1 MQSQLIKCVV
11 SLFCK
16 YICSACLI
24 ALLWLCGQHC
34 DSENRGTKEINV
46 DKRYINMYT
55 HTTFF
60 LILFC
65 FFLIFNLTIQLFCFV
80 LFLKYQVVGMQS
92 LYPPPPV
99 PSGSAIGSLDFPS
112 WILLIPE
119 ITYKVSN
126 FGECMT
132 EG

>member
-34 DSENRGTKEINV
+34 DLENRGTKEINV

-60 LILFC
+60 LFFSC

-80 LFLKYQVVGMQS
+80 LFLEISSGGCAIRIPLPHPWS
-92 LYPPPPV
+92 LLDPPLDHWIFLH
-99 PSGSAIGSLDFPS
+99 GSS
-112 WILLIPE
+112 
-119 ITYKVSN
+119 
-126 FGECMT
+126 
-132 EG
+132 